1 MSGKDKIC
9 MLWTAAKGTAAIPD
23 KSLSFKEGDGIKM
36 TGMTKLMCYVN
47 NKEVIVLFESDNVGI
62 TWT

>member
-1 MSGKDKIC
+1 MF
-9 MLWTAAKGTAAIPD
+9 WTAAKGTAAIPD
-23 KSLSFKEGDGIKM
+23 KSLSSSKRETVSKM

-47 NKEVIVLFESDNVGI
+47 NKEVIVLFESDNVDV